1 MKTINATPRMIKIG
15 SALGFIGGL
24 ICIFCMAFFFEA
36 DESMLS
42 RMGAYMLLAVMFFA
56 LAGGL
61 SKGGQWS
68 WNVLLLMT
76 FLTISAVCC
85 SVVFD
90 VVNLYAAIIL
100 VVIGALIVVSLVMP
114 SSKIWANLTK
124 A

>member
-1 MKTINATPRMIKIG
+1 MKTFNATPRIIKIG

-24 ICIFCMAFFFEA
+24 LCIFCLAFFFEA

-42 RMGAYMLLAVMFFA
+42 RMGVYMLLAVMFFA

-61 SKGGQWS
+61 SKGGQWT

-76 FLTISAVCC
+76 FLTISAVGC
-85 SVVFD
+85 SVVFGIVD
-90 VVNLYAAIIL
+90 LYVAIIL
-100 VVIGALIVVSLVMP
+100 VVLGALIIISLVMP
-114 SSKIWANLTK
+114 SSKIWANLAK